1 MEIPP
6 RKTPANTVFPER
18 GFAISYHITQK
29 EDSPLK
35 PKLSNIRDFLRRA
48 DILLFLLC
56 LASSVIGIV
65 IISSATR
72 SYNRPSMVYVQ
83 IAALI
88 IGIVLYFVFTV
99 IDTDIIADQ
108 WPLLLVAEFALL
120 LLLIPFGSEGD
131 TGNRSWIRFL
141 GIGIQPSE
149 IVKVIYI
156 VLSAK
161 HISFLRDYR
170 DLSSPFSVTQIA
182 AHFGVLFLMIL
193 GISGD
198 LGNALIFFFVF
209 MVMMFVSGLKLYWFL
224 FGGAGMAILIPL
236 AWNHILST
244 RQKERILAPYD
255 PTIDP
260 DGYGV
265 NWEPRQARLALSSGR
280 LTGTGLYQGP
290 QTQSDAID
298 SKHADYIFAAIG
310 EELGM
315 IGCILV
321 ILLLTAIILR
331 CVYVGIRCRSTFGML
346 VCFGV
351 AAAFFF
357 QTFVNVGMCLGL
369 TPVIGVALP
378 FFSYGGSSLFTSFAA
393 MGLVSGIHYKPK
405 PTQYTSFADY

>member
-1 MEIPP
+1 MKL
-6 RKTPANTVFPER
+6 RFSDVRAF
-18 GFAISYHITQK
+18 
-29 EDSPLK
+29 LK
-35 PKLSNIRDFLRRA
+35 RA
-48 DILLFLLC
+48 DMFLFFLC
-56 LASSVIGIV
+56 LAASILGIV
-65 IISSATR
+65 IISSATK
-72 SYNRPSMVYVQ
+72 SYESSSYVYVQ
-83 IAALI
+83 FAALL
-88 IGIVLYFVFTV
+88 IGIVLYFLFTV

-108 WPLLLVAEFALL
+108 WPLLLVAEITLL
-120 LLLIPFGSEGD
+120 LLLIPFGSEGE
-131 TGNRSWIRFL
+131 TGNRSWIRFF

-161 HISFLRDYR
+161 HISYLRDYR
-170 DLSSPFSVTQIA
+170 NLASPLSVFQIT
-182 AHFGVLFLMIL
+182 AHFGVLFLLIL
-193 GISGD
+193 GISSD
-198 LGNALIFFFVF
+198 LGNALIFFFIF
-209 MVMMFVSGLKLYWFL
+209 LITMFVSGLKLYWFL
-224 FGGAGMAILIPL
+224 FGGAAVAIAVPL
-236 AWNHILST
+236 AWNHILSVG
-244 RQKERILAPYD
+244 QKERILAPYD

-265 NWEPRQARLALSSGR
+265 NWEPNQAKLALSSGR
-280 LTGTGLYQGP
+280 LTGTGLYQGT

-315 IGCILV
+315 VGCIVVIVLLV
-321 ILLLTAIILR
+321 AIILR
-331 CVYVGIRCRSTFGML
+331 CVYVGLHSRSTFGML

-351 AAAFFF
+351 ASAFFF
-357 QTFVNVGMCLGL
+357 QTFINIGMCLGL

>member
-1 MEIPP
+1 M
-6 RKTPANTVFPER
+6 K
-18 GFAISYHITQK
+18 
-29 EDSPLK
+29 LK
-35 PKLSNIRDFLRRA
+35 FSSIRDFLRRA
-48 DILLFLLC
+48 DMLLFFLC
-56 LASSVIGIV
+56 LAASVIGVV
-65 IISSATR
+65 IISSATK
-72 SYNRPSMVYVQ
+72 SYHSTTYVYVQ

-88 IGIVLYFVFTV
+88 IGIVLYFLFTV

-108 WPLLLVAEFALL
+108 WPLLLVAELALL

-156 VLSAK
+156 VLSAR

-170 DLSSPFSVTQIA
+170 NLSSPLSVVQIS
-182 AHFGVLFLMIL
+182 AHFGVLFLLIL

-198 LGNALIFFFVF
+198 LGNALIFFFIF
-209 MVMMFVSGLKLYWFL
+209 LVMMYVSGLKLYWFL
-224 FGGAGMAILIPL
+224 FGGAALAVMIPL
-236 AWNHILST
+236 AWNHVLST

-260 DGYGV
+260 EGYGV
-265 NWEPRQARLALSSGR
+265 NWEPNQAKLALSSGR
-280 LTGTGLYQGP
+280 LTGTGLYQGT
-290 QTQSDAID
+290 QTQSNAID

-315 IGCILV
+315 IGCIVV
-321 ILLLTAIILR
+321 IVLLTAIILR
-331 CVYVGIRCRSTFGML
+331 CVYVGLHSRSSFGML

-351 AAAFFF
+351 ASAFTF
-357 QTFVNVGMCLGL
+357 QTFVNIGMCLGL

-405 PTQYTSFADY
+405 PTQYTTFSDY

>member
-1 MEIPP
+1 M
-6 RKTPANTVFPER
+6 
-18 GFAISYHITQK
+18 
-29 EDSPLK
+29 
-35 PKLSNIRDFLRRA
+35 KLQFSDIRDFLKRA
-48 DILLFLLC
+48 DSLLFILC
-56 LASSVIGIV
+56 LTASVIGIV
-65 IISSATR
+65 IISSATK
-72 SYNRPSMVYVQ
+72 SYHSSTYVYVQ

-88 IGIVLYFVFTV
+88 IGIVLYFLFTV

-108 WPLLLVAEFALL
+108 WPLLLVAEIVLL
-120 LLLIPFGSEGD
+120 LLLIPFGSEGE

-149 IVKVIYI
+149 VVKVIYI

-161 HISFLRDYR
+161 HISYLRDYR
-170 DLSSPFSVTQIA
+170 NLSSPLSVLQIA
-182 AHFGVLFLMIL
+182 AHFGILFLLIL

-198 LGNALIFFFVF
+198 LGNALIFFFIFLVT
-209 MVMMFVSGLKLYWFL
+209 MFVSGLKLYWFL
-224 FGGAGMAILIPL
+224 FGGAAMAVMIPL
-236 AWNHILST
+236 AWNNVLST

-260 DGYGV
+260 EGYGV
-265 NWEPRQARLALSSGR
+265 NWEPNQAKLALSSGR
-280 LTGTGLYQGP
+280 LTGTGLYQGT
-290 QTQSDAID
+290 QTQSNAID

-315 IGCILV
+315 IGCIVV

-331 CVYVGIRCRSTFGML
+331 CVYVGIRSRSTFGML

-351 AAAFFF
+351 AAAFSF
-357 QTFVNVGMCLGL
+357 QTFINIGMCLGL

-393 MGLVSGIHYKPK
+393 MGLVSGIHFKPK
-405 PTQYTSFADY
+405 PTQYTSFSDY

>member
-1 MEIPP
+1 M
-6 RKTPANTVFPER
+6 K
-18 GFAISYHITQK
+18 
-29 EDSPLK
+29 LK
-35 PKLSNIRDFLRRA
+35 FSSIRDFLRRA
-48 DILLFLLC
+48 DMLLFFLC
-56 LASSVIGIV
+56 LAASVIGVV
-65 IISSATR
+65 IISSATK
-72 SYNRPSMVYVQ
+72 SYHSTTYVYVQ

-88 IGIVLYFVFTV
+88 IGIVLYFLFTV

-108 WPLLLVAEFALL
+108 WPLLLVAELALL

-156 VLSAK
+156 VLSAR

-170 DLSSPFSVTQIA
+170 NLSSPLSVVQIS
-182 AHFGVLFLMIL
+182 AHFGVLFLLIL

-198 LGNALIFFFVF
+198 LGNALIFFFIF
-209 MVMMFVSGLKLYWFL
+209 LVMMYVSGLKLYWFL
-224 FGGAGMAILIPL
+224 FGGAAMAVMIPL
-236 AWNHILST
+236 AWNHVLSV

-260 DGYGV
+260 EGYGV
-265 NWEPRQARLALSSGR
+265 NWEPNQAKLALSSGR
-280 LTGTGLYQGP
+280 LTGTGLYQGT
-290 QTQSDAID
+290 QTQSNAID

-315 IGCILV
+315 IGCIVV
-321 ILLLTAIILR
+321 IVLLTAIILR
-331 CVYVGIRCRSTFGML
+331 CVYVGLHSRSSFGML

-351 AAAFFF
+351 AAAFSF
-357 QTFVNVGMCLGL
+357 QTFVNIGMCLGL

-405 PTQYTSFADY
+405 PTQYTTFSDY

>member
-1 MEIPP
+1 M
-6 RKTPANTVFPER
+6 K
-18 GFAISYHITQK
+18 
-29 EDSPLK
+29 LK
-35 PKLSNIRDFLRRA
+35 FSNIREFLRRA
-48 DILLFLLC
+48 DMPLFFLC
-56 LASSVIGIV
+56 LAASVIGVV
-65 IISSATR
+65 IISSATK
-72 SYNRPSMVYVQ
+72 SYHSTSYVYVQ

-88 IGIVLYFVFTV
+88 IGIILYFLFTV

-108 WPLLLVAEFALL
+108 WPLLLVAELALL

-156 VLSAK
+156 VLSAR

-170 DLSSPFSVTQIA
+170 NLSAPLSVFQIA
-182 AHFGVLFLMIL
+182 AHFGVLFLLIL

-198 LGNALIFFFVF
+198 LGNALIFFFIF
-209 MVMMFVSGLKLYWFL
+209 LVMMYVSGLKLYWFL
-224 FGGAGMAILIPL
+224 FGGAALAVMIPL
-236 AWNHILST
+236 AWNHVLST

-260 DGYGV
+260 EGYGV
-265 NWEPRQARLALSSGR
+265 NWEPNQAKLALSSGR
-280 LTGTGLYQGP
+280 LTGTGLYQGT
-290 QTQSDAID
+290 QTQSNAID

-315 IGCILV
+315 IGCIVV
-321 ILLLTAIILR
+321 IVLLTAIILR
-331 CVYVGIRCRSTFGML
+331 CVYVGMHSRSSFGML

-351 AAAFFF
+351 AAAFSF
-357 QTFVNVGMCLGL
+357 QTFVNIGMCIGL

-405 PTQYTSFADY
+405 PTQYTTFSDY

>member
-1 MEIPP
+1 M
-6 RKTPANTVFPER
+6 K
-18 GFAISYHITQK
+18 
-29 EDSPLK
+29 L
-35 PKLSNIRDFLRRA
+35 KLSDIRAFLKRA
-48 DILLFLLC
+48 DTLLFFLC
-56 LASSVIGIV
+56 LAASILGIV
-65 IISSATR
+65 IISSATK
-72 SYNRPSMVYVQ
+72 SYNKPSMVYVQ

-88 IGIVLYFVFTV
+88 IGIVLYFLFTV

-108 WPLLLVAEFALL
+108 WPLLLVAEIVLL

-156 VLSAK
+156 VINAK
-161 HISFLRDYR
+161 HIAYLRDYR
-170 DLSSPFSVTQIA
+170 NLSAPFSVLQIV
-182 AHFGVLFLMIL
+182 AHFALPFLLIL

-198 LGNALIFFFVF
+198 LGNALIFFFIFVI
-209 MVMMFVSGLKLYWFL
+209 VTFVSGLKLYWFL
-224 FGGAGMAILIPL
+224 FGGAALAIAIPL
-236 AWNHILST
+236 AWNHVFT
-244 RQKERILAPYD
+244 ARQKERILAPYD

-260 DGYGV
+260 EGYGV
-265 NWEPRQARLALSSGR
+265 NWEPNQARLALSSGR
-280 LTGTGLYQGP
+280 LTGTGLYQGT

-315 IGCILV
+315 IGCIVV

-331 CVYVGIRCRSTFGML
+331 CVYVGIHSRSSFGML

-351 AAAFFF
+351 AASVFF
-357 QTFVNVGMCLGL
+357 QTFVNIGMCLGL

-405 PTQYTSFADY
+405 PTQYTSFSDI

>member
-1 MEIPP
+1 M
-6 RKTPANTVFPER
+6 K
-18 GFAISYHITQK
+18 
-29 EDSPLK
+29 LK
-35 PKLSNIRDFLRRA
+35 LTDLRDFLRRA
-48 DILLFLLC
+48 DVLLFALC
-56 LASSVIGIV
+56 LVSSVLGVI

-88 IGIVLYFVFTV
+88 IGVVLYFLFTV

-108 WPLLLVAEFALL
+108 WPLLLVAEVALL
-120 LLLIPFGSEGD
+120 LLLIPFGSQGD

-161 HISFLRDYR
+161 HISYLRDYR
-170 DLSSPFSVTQIA
+170 DLSSPFSVLQLA
-182 AHFGVLFLMIL
+182 AHFGVLFLLIL

-198 LGNALIFFFVF
+198 LGNALIFFFIF
-209 MVMMFVSGLKLYWFL
+209 MVTMFVSGLKLYWFL
-224 FGGAGMAILIPL
+224 FGGAALAVMVPL
-236 AWNHILST
+236 AWNHVFT
-244 RQKERILAPYD
+244 ARQKERILAPYD

-260 DGYGV
+260 EGYGV
-265 NWEPRQARLALSSGR
+265 NWEPNQAKLALSSGR

-310 EELGM
+310 EEWGM
-315 IGCILV
+315 IGCIIV

-331 CVYVGIRCRSTFGML
+331 CVYVGIHCRSSFGML

-351 AAAFFF
+351 AAAFTF
-357 QTFVNVGMCLGL
+357 QTFVNIGMCLGL

-405 PTQYTSFADY
+405 PTRYTSFADL

>member
-1 MEIPP
+1 MIL
-6 RKTPANTVFPER
+6 
-18 GFAISYHITQK
+18 K
-29 EDSPLK
+29 EGSPLK
-35 PKLSNIRDFLRRA
+35 LKLSDIRAFLRRA
-48 DILLFLLC
+48 DMLLFFLC
-56 LASSVIGIV
+56 LAASVMGVV

-88 IGIVLYFVFTV
+88 IGIALYFIFTV

-108 WPLLLVAEFALL
+108 WPLLLVTEIVLL
-120 LLLIPFGSEGD
+120 LLLIPFGSAGD
-131 TGNRSWIRFL
+131 TGNKSWIRFL

-161 HISFLRDYR
+161 HISYLRDYR
-170 DLSSPFSVTQIA
+170 SLSSPLSVLQIA
-182 AHFGVLFLMIL
+182 AHFGILFLMLL

-198 LGNALIFFFVF
+198 LGNALIFFFIF
-209 MVMMFVSGLKLYWFL
+209 LITMFVSGLQLYWFL
-224 FGGAGMAILIPL
+224 FGIAGMAVVVPL
-236 AWNHILST
+236 AWNHVLST

-260 DGYGV
+260 EGYGV
-265 NWEPRQARLALSSGR
+265 NWEPNQAKLALSSGR
-280 LTGTGLYQGP
+280 LTGTGLYQGT

-315 IGCILV
+315 IGCVVV

-331 CVYVGIRCRSTFGML
+331 CVYVGMHSRSSFGML

-351 AAAFFF
+351 AAAFTF
-357 QTFVNVGMCLGL
+357 QIFVNIGMCLGL

>member
-1 MEIPP
+1 MKL
-6 RKTPANTVFPER
+6 RFSDVRAF
-18 GFAISYHITQK
+18 
-29 EDSPLK
+29 LK
-35 PKLSNIRDFLRRA
+35 RA
-48 DILLFLLC
+48 DMFLFFLC
-56 LASSVIGIV
+56 LAASILGIV
-65 IISSATR
+65 IISSATK
-72 SYNRPSMVYVQ
+72 SYESSSYVYVQ
-83 IAALI
+83 FAALL
-88 IGIVLYFVFTV
+88 IGIVLYFLFTV

-108 WPLLLVAEFALL
+108 WPLLLVAEITLL
-120 LLLIPFGSEGD
+120 LLLIPFGSEGE
-131 TGNRSWIRFL
+131 TGNRSWIRFF

-161 HISFLRDYR
+161 HISYLRDYR
-170 DLSSPFSVTQIA
+170 NLSSPLSVFQIT
-182 AHFGVLFLMIL
+182 AHFGVLFLLIL
-193 GISGD
+193 GISSD
-198 LGNALIFFFVF
+198 LGNALIFFFIF
-209 MVMMFVSGLKLYWFL
+209 LITMFVSGLKLYWFL
-224 FGGAGMAILIPL
+224 FGGAAVAIAVPL
-236 AWNHILST
+236 AWNHILSAG
-244 RQKERILAPYD
+244 QKERILAPYD

-265 NWEPRQARLALSSGR
+265 NWEPNQAKLALSSGR
-280 LTGTGLYQGP
+280 LTGTGLYQGT

-315 IGCILV
+315 IGCIVVIVLLV
-321 ILLLTAIILR
+321 AIILR
-331 CVYVGIRCRSTFGML
+331 CVYVGLHSRSTFGML

-351 AAAFFF
+351 ASAFFF
-357 QTFVNVGMCLGL
+357 QTFINIGMCLGL

>member
-1 MEIPP
+1 MK
-6 RKTPANTVFPER
+6 RHF
-18 GFAISYHITQK
+18 S
-29 EDSPLK
+29 D
-35 PKLSNIRDFLRRA
+35 IRDFVRRA
-48 DILLFLLC
+48 DTLLFFLC
-56 LASSVIGIV
+56 LAASVIGIV
-65 IISSATR
+65 IISSATKSYR
-72 SYNRPSMVYVQ
+72 STSYVYVQ

-88 IGIVLYFVFTV
+88 IGVVLYVLFTV

-108 WPLLLVAEFALL
+108 WPLLLVAEIVLL
-120 LLLIPFGSEGD
+120 LLLIPFGSEGE

-170 DLSSPFSVTQIA
+170 SLSAPLSVLQIS
-182 AHFGVLFLMIL
+182 AHFGVLFLLIL

-198 LGNALIFFFVF
+198 LGNALIFFFIF
-209 MVMMFVSGLKLYWFL
+209 LIMMFVSGLKLYWFL
-224 FGGAGMAILIPL
+224 FGGAAMAVMIPL
-236 AWNHILST
+236 AWNHVLST

-260 DGYGV
+260 EGYGV
-265 NWEPRQARLALSSGR
+265 NWEPNQAKLALSSGR
-280 LTGTGLYQGP
+280 LTGTGLYQGT
-290 QTQSDAID
+290 QTQSNAID

-315 IGCILV
+315 IGCIIV
-321 ILLLTAIILR
+321 IVLLTAIILR
-331 CVYVGIRCRSTFGML
+331 CVYVGIHSRSSFGML

-351 AAAFFF
+351 AAAFSF
-357 QTFVNVGMCLGL
+357 QTFINIGMCLGL

-393 MGLVSGIHYKPK
+393 MGLVSGIRYKPK
-405 PTQYTSFADY
+405 PTQYTSFSDY

>member
-1 MEIPP
+1 M
-6 RKTPANTVFPER
+6 K
-18 GFAISYHITQK
+18 
-29 EDSPLK
+29 L
-35 PKLSNIRDFLRRA
+35 KLSDIRAFLKRA
-48 DILLFLLC
+48 DMLLFVLC
-56 LASSVIGIV
+56 LAASVMGVV
-65 IISSATR
+65 IISSATK
-72 SYNRPSMVYVQ
+72 SYNAPSMVYVQ

-88 IGIVLYFVFTV
+88 IGVVLYFLFTV

-108 WPLLLVAEFALL
+108 WPLLLVAEIVLL
-120 LLLIPFGSEGD
+120 LLLIPFGSEGE
-131 TGNRSWIRFL
+131 TGNRSWIRFF

-149 IVKVIYI
+149 VVKVIYI

-161 HISFLRDYR
+161 HISYLRDYR
-170 DLSSPFSVTQIA
+170 SLSSPLSVFQIA
-182 AHFGVLFLMIL
+182 AHFGVLFLLIL

-209 MVMMFVSGLKLYWFL
+209 VIMMFVSGLKLYWFL
-224 FGGAGMAILIPL
+224 FGAAAMAIVVPL
-236 AWNHILST
+236 AWNHVLQP

-265 NWEPRQARLALSSGR
+265 NWEPNQAKLALSSGR
-280 LTGTGLYQGP
+280 LTGTGLYQGT

-315 IGCILV
+315 IGCIV
-321 ILLLTAIILR
+321 AILLLTAIILR
-331 CVYVGIRCRSTFGML
+331 CVYVGLRSRSSFGML

-357 QTFVNVGMCLGL
+357 QTFVNIGMCLGL

-405 PTQYTSFADY
+405 PTQYTSFSDY

>member
-1 MEIPP
+1 M
-6 RKTPANTVFPER
+6 K
-18 GFAISYHITQK
+18 
-29 EDSPLK
+29 L
-35 PKLSNIRDFLRRA
+35 KLSDIREFLRRA
-48 DILLFLLC
+48 DILLFVLC
-56 LASSVIGIV
+56 LAASILGIV

-88 IGIVLYFVFTV
+88 IGIILYFLFTV
-99 IDTDIIADQ
+99 IDADIIADQ
-108 WPLLLVAEFALL
+108 WPLLLVAEIVLL
-120 LLLIPFGSEGD
+120 LLLIPFGDAGD

-149 IVKVIYI
+149 VVKVIYI

-170 DLSSPFSVTQIA
+170 NLSSPLSVFQIA
-182 AHFGVLFLMIL
+182 AHFGILFLMIL

-198 LGNALIFFFVF
+198 LGNALIFFFIFFVT
-209 MVMMFVSGLKLYWFL
+209 MFVSGLKLYWFL
-224 FGGAGMAILIPL
+224 FGAAGLAVLIPL
-236 AWNHILST
+236 AWNNVLSV

-260 DGYGV
+260 DGYVV

-280 LTGTGLYQGP
+280 LTGTGLYQGT

-298 SKHADYIFAAIG
+298 SKHADYIFAAVG

-315 IGCILV
+315 IGCIVV
-321 ILLLTAIILR
+321 IVLLTAIILR
-331 CVYVGIRCRSTFGML
+331 CVYVGIHSRSTFGML

-351 AAAFFF
+351 ASAFTF
-357 QTFVNVGMCLGL
+357 QTFVNIGMCLGL

-405 PTQYTSFADY
+405 PTRYTSFSYD

>member
-1 MEIPP
+1 M
-6 RKTPANTVFPER
+6 K
-18 GFAISYHITQK
+18 
-29 EDSPLK
+29 L
-35 PKLSNIRDFLRRA
+35 KLSDIRTFLSRA
-48 DILLFLLC
+48 DTLLFFLC
-56 LASSVIGIV
+56 LAASVMGVVV
-65 IISSATR
+65 IASATK

-83 IAALI
+83 IAAVL
-88 IGIVLYFVFTV
+88 IGIVLYFLFTL

-108 WPLLLVAEFALL
+108 WPLLLVAEVVLL
-120 LLLIPFGSEGD
+120 LLLIPFGSQGD
-131 TGNRSWIRFL
+131 TGNRSWIRFF

-161 HISFLRDYR
+161 HISYLRDYR
-170 DLSSPFSVTQIA
+170 DLSAPFSVAQIMV
-182 AHFGVLFLMIL
+182 HFGVLFMLIL

-198 LGNALIFFFVF
+198 LGNALIFFFIF
-209 MVMMFVSGLKLYWFL
+209 LIMMFVSGLKLYWFL
-224 FGGAGMAILIPL
+224 FGGAAVAIVIPL
-236 AWNHILST
+236 AWNHVFST

-260 DGYGV
+260 EGYGV
-265 NWEPRQARLALSSGR
+265 NWEPRQAKLALSSGR
-280 LTGTGLYQGP
+280 LTGTGLYQGT

-315 IGCILV
+315 IGCVVV

-331 CVYVGIRCRSTFGML
+331 CVYVGVHSRSSFGML

-351 AAAFFF
+351 AAAYSF
-357 QTFVNVGMCLGL
+357 QTFINIGMCLGI

-378 FFSYGGSSLFTSFAA
+378 FFSYGGSSIFTSFAA
-393 MGLVSGIHYKPK
+393 MGLVSGIRYKPK
-405 PTQYTSFADY
+405 PTRYTSFSDG

>member
-1 MEIPP
+1 M
-6 RKTPANTVFPER
+6 K
-18 GFAISYHITQK
+18 
-29 EDSPLK
+29 LK
-35 PKLSNIRDFLRRA
+35 FSDIRDFLRRA
-48 DILLFLLC
+48 DMPLFLLC
-56 LASSVIGIV
+56 LAASVIGVV
-65 IISSATR
+65 IISSATK
-72 SYNRPSMVYVQ
+72 SYNKPSMVYVQ
-83 IAALI
+83 IAAMI
-88 IGIVLYFVFTV
+88 IGVVLYFLFTV

-108 WPLLLVAEFALL
+108 WPLLLVAELVLL
-120 LLLIPFGSEGD
+120 LLLIPFGSQGD
-131 TGNRSWIRFL
+131 TGNKSWIRFL

-170 DLSSPFSVTQIA
+170 DLSSPLSVFQIA
-182 AHFGVLFLMIL
+182 AHFGVLFMLIL

-198 LGNALIFFFVF
+198 LGNALIFFFIF
-209 MVMMFVSGLKLYWFL
+209 FIMMYVSGLKLYWFL
-224 FGGAGMAILIPL
+224 FGGAALAVMIPL
-236 AWNHILST
+236 AWNHVLST

-260 DGYGV
+260 EGYGV
-265 NWEPRQARLALSSGR
+265 NWEPNQAKLALSSGR
-280 LTGTGLYQGP
+280 LTGTGLYQGT
-290 QTQSDAID
+290 QTQSNAID

-315 IGCILV
+315 IGCIVV

-331 CVYVGIRCRSTFGML
+331 CVYVGLHSRSSFGML

-351 AAAFFF
+351 AAAFSF
-357 QTFVNVGMCLGL
+357 QTFVNIGMCLGL

-405 PTQYTSFADY
+405 PTQYTTFSDY